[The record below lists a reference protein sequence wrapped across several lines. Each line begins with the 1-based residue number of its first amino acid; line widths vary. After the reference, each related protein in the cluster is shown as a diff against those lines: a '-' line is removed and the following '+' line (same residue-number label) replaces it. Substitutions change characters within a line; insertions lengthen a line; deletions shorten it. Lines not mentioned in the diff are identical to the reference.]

1 MEQTFKPGDAVYL
14 VSRGMVVSRT
24 VVSRVTK
31 LYAFTETS
39 ASEVKYSQRDG
50 SRVPRSRWDTPRIQ
64 HPTPRLNL
72 EWGKVRMNLAA
83 KKLSTAALQEE
94 GFEEV
99 RKAFDIYSS
108 CNDRV
113 LALKKLVDEEKK

>member
-14 VSRGMVVSRT
+14 VSRDMVVSRT

-50 SRVPRSRWDTPRIQ
+50 SRVPSSRWDTHRIQ

-83 KKLSTAALQEE
+83 NNLAAAASSN
-94 GFEEV
+94 GTDFDEV
-99 RKAFDIYSS
+99 RKAFDIYSAW
-108 CNDRV
+108 NDRV
-113 LALKKLVDEEKK
+113 LALKKLVEEE